1 MSEHPASLGG
11 EYRGGDDRRAEP
23 TPRLSRFSFF
33 GGRRRGPRRLGEQ
46 EGSFIDVYS
55 KGLWLTVL
63 WVALMNVGDSY
74 FTLVHLQAGGVE
86 LNPVAAALLGTGRL
100 GFVLIKSLLIA
111 VALCVLCIHKNFFL
125 ARLGIWIATASYTL
139 LLLYHLALFSVG

>member
-11 EYRGGDDRRAEP
+11 EYRRGADRRAQP

-33 GGRRRGPRRLGEQ
+33 GGRRRGPRRLEEQ

-74 FTLVHLQAGGVE
+74 FTLIHLQAGGVE
-86 LNPVAAALLGTGRL
+86 LNPIATALLGTGRL
-100 GFVLIKSLLIA
+100 GFVLIKSLLIG

-125 ARLGIWIATASYTL
+125 ARLGIWIATGAYTL
-139 LLLYHLALFSVG
+139 LFLYHLALFSVS